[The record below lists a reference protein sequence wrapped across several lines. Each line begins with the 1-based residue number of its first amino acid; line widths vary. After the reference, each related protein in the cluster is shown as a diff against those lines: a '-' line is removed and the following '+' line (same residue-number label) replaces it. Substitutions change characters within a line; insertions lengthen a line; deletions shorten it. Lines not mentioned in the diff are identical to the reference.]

1 MEQRCKFTYEIKEKP
16 SCQGEMRRNLESSD
30 DTESKSLFLFNH
42 YWWLSISH
50 NIFLSIN
57 FFLIFLEIA
66 GTSGKVKETVVV
78 SGGVGVRWEGR
89 VSGVFEVGWAGEVSC
104 AVWRRRLHSDVS
116 AWKKFL
122 PHSTAPL
129 NHRLL
134 VLEPLHPDTPS
145 LPAAGSATD
154 GPTFVKS

>member
-1 MEQRCKFTYEIKEKP
+1 M
-16 SCQGEMRRNLESSD
+16 ESSD
-30 DTESKSLFLFNH
+30 DTESKRLFLFNH
-42 YWWLSISH
+42 YWWLGVSH
-50 NIFLSIN
+50 NIFLSIK

-66 GTSGKVKETVVV
+66 GTSGEVKKTVVV
-78 SGGVGVRWEGR
+78 SGGWGQMRSR
-89 VSGVFEVGWAGEVSC
+89 VSGLFEVGWAGEVSC
-104 AVWRRRLHSDVS
+104 AVRRRPLHSDVS